1 MTDFMNN
8 VKSGKSNNFSTNS
21 AAFVPNSDTNLLNK
35 NLNSQKSD
43 VVDLSKNKTD
53 NKNKK
58 KKIITYSAIAI
69 GIGLAILAFF
79 KRKQIGDFFSNLFK
93 KKPKNQP
100 TQPNTPRPPSGSDVP
115 PPSGSGGG
123 TTPPTSSTI
132 LRQNTTAKM
141 LKLLESD
148 SFEEIPR
155 ELDKLSLE
163 EIPVFVQDTAK
174 TSKKAQNN
182 LLKLLDNLD
191 VKHKKL
197 IESDPQTIFKQQNS
211 SRLYDE
217 IKMRPENISC
227 NDPTEIKKLA
237 DVEMQKLLES
247 KGLQDIQ
254 PETRV
259 LGQKL
264 SVMRKAMIEGNISFI
279 PKAPETF
286 ASEADKIEYIQMAL
300 RKANI
305 NEASAMDAMAVF
317 EKYGSRY
324 EYGTYKA
331 LNTNNGVSDLALA
344 VEQVADALDAKTA
357 DKVMNKYI
365 DLFNKYARID
375 GDYTDA
381 RRLTRLI
388 ERNHDKMSEETV
400 IKFIESL
407 KQFSF
412 ERAQTWS
419 IRKYIVENEFTKR
432 SPEELKRIDIKLK
445 ELEEI
450 VKDMPMKN
458 KLKPNG

>member
-1 MTDFMNN
+1 M
-8 VKSGKSNNFSTNS
+8 
-21 AAFVPNSDTNLLNK
+21 
-35 NLNSQKSD
+35 
-43 VVDLSKNKTD
+43 
-53 NKNKK
+53 
-58 KKIITYSAIAI
+58 
-69 GIGLAILAFF
+69 
-79 KRKQIGDFFSNLFK
+79 
-93 KKPKNQP
+93 
-100 TQPNTPRPPSGSDVP
+100 
-115 PPSGSGGG
+115 
-123 TTPPTSSTI
+123 
-132 LRQNTTAKM
+132 
-141 LKLLESD
+141 
-148 SFEEIPR
+148 
-155 ELDKLSLE
+155 
-163 EIPVFVQDTAK
+163 
-174 TSKKAQNN
+174 
-182 LLKLLDNLD
+182 LKLLDNLD

-264 SVMRKAMIEGNISFI
+264 SVMRKAMVEGNISFI

-381 RRLTRLI
+381 RRLT
-388 ERNHDKMSEETV
+388 

>member
-1 MTDFMNN
+1 MKINPIFYTNNYCKIQKQNKISNTSFKGVRNLSIEELVQQRKKTIFVLEKAEAELNYANTYNQKQAEHKIDAEIEKELRQKNITRFNDILRSKTDEVRKKWDEIFWNDYYKVEYVKANKDFFNQIIATSKMTIDMIDAKIESLTGSPVEEILSPFGESEAKKVRMSSNKTSN
-8 VKSGKSNNFSTNS
+8 IPHYSQPVTVVKPVKTSEAHTLLPTADEYTKVENEWFEAVNTNS
-21 AAFVPNSDTNLLNK
+21 KD
-35 NLNSQKSD
+35 SQ
-43 VVDLSKNKTD
+43 
-53 NKNKK
+53 
-58 KKIITYSAIAI
+58 
-69 GIGLAILAFF
+69 
-79 KRKQIGDFFSNLFK
+79 
-93 KKPKNQP
+93 
-100 TQPNTPRPPSGSDVP
+100 
-115 PPSGSGGG
+115 
-123 TTPPTSSTI
+123 
-132 LRQNTTAKM
+132 
-141 LKLLESD
+141 
-148 SFEEIPR
+148 
-155 ELDKLSLE
+155 
-163 EIPVFVQDTAK
+163 
-174 TSKKAQNN
+174 
-182 LLKLLDNLD
+182 
-191 VKHKKL
+191 
-197 IESDPQTIFKQQNS
+197 
-211 SRLYDE
+211 
-217 IKMRPENISC
+217 
-227 NDPTEIKKLA
+227 
-237 DVEMQKLLES
+237 
-247 KGLQDIQ
+247 IQ
-254 PETRV
+254 V

-264 SVMRKAMIEGNISFI
+264 SVMRKAMVEGNISFI

>member
-1 MTDFMNN
+1 MKINPIFYTNNYCKIQKQNKISNTSFKGVRNVSIEELVQQRKKTIFILEKAEAELNYANTYNQKQAERKIDAEIEKELRQKNITRFNDILGSKTDEVRKKWDEIFWNDYYKVEYVKANKDFFNQIIATSKMTIDMIDAKIESLTGSPVEEILSPFGESEAKKVPVSSKKTSNIPYYSQHATV
-8 VKSGKSNNFSTNS
+8 VKPIKASGVDTLLPTADEYIKIENEWFEAVNTNS
-21 AAFVPNSDTNLLNK
+21 KD
-35 NLNSQKSD
+35 SQIQELGHKM
-43 VVDLSKNKTD
+43 
-53 NKNKK
+53 
-58 KKIITYSAIAI
+58 SAM
-69 GIGLAILAFF
+69 
-79 KRKQIGDFFSNLFK
+79 K
-93 KKPKNQP
+93 
-100 TQPNTPRPPSGSDVP
+100 
-115 PPSGSGGG
+115 
-123 TTPPTSSTI
+123 
-132 LRQNTTAKM
+132 
-141 LKLLESD
+141 
-148 SFEEIPR
+148 
-155 ELDKLSLE
+155 
-163 EIPVFVQDTAK
+163 
-174 TSKKAQNN
+174 
-182 LLKLLDNLD
+182 
-191 VKHKKL
+191 
-197 IESDPQTIFKQQNS
+197 
-211 SRLYDE
+211 
-217 IKMRPENISC
+217 
-227 NDPTEIKKLA
+227 
-237 DVEMQKLLES
+237 
-247 KGLQDIQ
+247 
-254 PETRV
+254 
-259 LGQKL
+259 
-264 SVMRKAMIEGNISFI
+264 KAMIEGNISFI

-344 VEQVADALDAKTA
+344 VEQVADDLDAKTA

-432 SPEELKRIDIKLK
+432 SPEELKRIDVKLK

>member
-8 VKSGKSNNFSTNS
+8 IKSGKPNNFSTNS
-21 AAFVPNSDTNLLNK
+21 TAFIPNSDTNLLNK
-35 NLNSQKSD
+35 NLNAQKAD
-43 VVDLSKNKTD
+43 VVNLSKNKVF

-58 KKIITYSAIAI
+58 KKIITYTAI
-69 GIGLAILAFF
+69 GTGVILAILAFF
-79 KRKQIGDFFSNLFK
+79 KRKQISDFFSNLFK
-93 KKPKNQP
+93 KKPNNPSLQP
-100 TQPNTPRPPSGSDVP
+100 DAPRPPRGADVP
-115 PPSGSGGG
+115 PSSGGSGGA
-123 TTPPTSSTI
+123 TPPT
-132 LRQNTTAKM
+132 
-141 LKLLESD
+141 
-148 SFEEIPR
+148 P
-155 ELDKLSLE
+155 
-163 EIPVFVQDTAK
+163 P
-174 TSKKAQNN
+174 
-182 LLKLLDNLD
+182 
-191 VKHKKL
+191 
-197 IESDPQTIFKQQNS
+197 
-211 SRLYDE
+211 
-217 IKMRPENISC
+217 
-227 NDPTEIKKLA
+227 
-237 DVEMQKLLES
+237 S
-247 KGLQDIQ
+247 KGNLSDMFSHTLLPTADEYTKIENEWFEAVNTNSKDSQIQ
-254 PETRV
+254 E
-259 LGQKL
+259 LGHKM
-264 SVMRKAMIEGNISFI
+264 SAMKKAMIEGNISFI

-344 VEQVADALDAKTA
+344 VEQVADDLDAKTA

-432 SPEELKRIDIKLK
+432 SPEELKRIDVKLK